1 MQITNQK
8 SQNTNPPSIL
18 ARDVGPVEATALNMI
33 DMIGV
38 GPFITMPL
46 IVAAMGGPQ
55 AMLGWVL
62 GAFFAICDGLVW
74 AELGASLP
82 QAGGSYQYLK
92 ECYGPR
98 KFGRLMSFLFV
109 WQLSFSA
116 PLSIASGCIGV
127 AQYAT
132 YLWPALGHNY
142 FDLAFSSAVPLL
154 RKFELHISLSN
165 ATLVAIGSCFFAVL
179 LLYRRISVIGRL
191 SKFLWLGVMGTVLW
205 VIVAGITHFNSA
217 RAFSFPPGAF
227 HLSWGFL
234 LGLGSSMLVAAY
246 DYGGYFNVCFLGAE
260 VREPERTIPRALIY
274 SILLVAVLYL
284 AMNIS
289 ILGVIPWQE
298 LKQSAGLENRLFVAS
313 TLMQRTFG
321 VWAGDLV
328 AVLIIWTAFA
338 SVFSLMLGYSRVP
351 YAAALDGNYFRQFA
365 RLHPRLQFPHVSLLW
380 MGVVAA
386 VFCSFR
392 LVDLIAALVVIR
404 ICVQYVPQ
412 IVGLLLLR
420 ARRPDFPRP
429 FRMWLYPI
437 PAILAA
443 IGFLYEAVARGN
455 FTKELSYAAAIIVM
469 GLVLFMAR
477 SWHRREWPFSP
488 HALTKALEAES
499 K

>member
-1 MQITNQK
+1 
-8 SQNTNPPSIL
+8 
-18 ARDVGPVEATALNMI
+18 
-33 DMIGV
+33 
-38 GPFITMPL
+38 
-46 IVAAMGGPQ
+46 
-55 AMLGWVL
+55 
-62 GAFFAICDGLVW
+62 
-74 AELGASLP
+74 
-82 QAGGSYQYLK
+82 
-92 ECYGPR
+92 
-98 KFGRLMSFLFV
+98 
-109 WQLSFSA
+109 
-116 PLSIASGCIGV
+116 
-127 AQYAT
+127 
-132 YLWPALGHNY
+132 
-142 FDLAFSSAVPLL
+142 
-154 RKFELHISLSN
+154 
-165 ATLVAIGSCFFAVL
+165 
-179 LLYRRISVIGRL
+179 
-191 SKFLWLGVMGTVLW
+191 
-205 VIVAGITHFNSA
+205 
-217 RAFSFPPGAF
+217 
-227 HLSWGFL
+227 
-234 LGLGSSMLVAAY
+234 
-246 DYGGYFNVCFLGAE
+246 
-260 VREPERTIPRALIY
+260 
-274 SILLVAVLYL
+274 VAVLYL

-365 RLHPRLQFPHVSLLW
+365 RLHPRLRFPHVSLLW

-477 SWHRREWPFSP
+477 SWHRGEWPFSSQP
-488 HALTKALEAES
+488 LTKALEAES